1 MGDCREGRDPQEGG
15 TAMLQEIQ
23 RSSLVLT
30 VLISAVLVAGVIFLL
45 PSLMQTYYWRIAGAI
60 AGAGLLVTLYN
71 RLMAARAR
79 RRTEHEPLILEKC
92 CTDTCMDTADDAPVR
107 LDASVTI
114 LPRKTSVEENL
125 PESLEALLDIAY
137 ESAETEP
144 LRAVAA
150 YRRALSS
157 YPNDSYMPF
166 LIIELSTLYKRL
178 GNYAAALDLLDE
190 ALTLPI
196 IAKNVVMVQEF
207 ERSRKILRAVS
218 DMLTARG
225 TPALPFGDVPEDVLA
240 AADRQAD
247 GQ

>member
-1 MGDCREGRDPQEGG
+1 
-15 TAMLQEIQ
+15 
-23 RSSLVLT
+23 
-30 VLISAVLVAGVIFLL
+30 
-45 PSLMQTYYWRIAGAI
+45 
-60 AGAGLLVTLYN
+60 
-71 RLMAARAR
+71 
-79 RRTEHEPLILEKC
+79 
-92 CTDTCMDTADDAPVR
+92 
-107 LDASVTI
+107 
-114 LPRKTSVEENL
+114 
-125 PESLEALLDIAY
+125 
-137 ESAETEP
+137 
-144 LRAVAA
+144 
-150 YRRALSS
+150 
-157 YPNDSYMPF
+157 MPF

-178 GNYAAALDLLDE
+178 GNYAAALGLLDE

>member
-79 RRTEHEPLILEKC
+79 RRTEHEPLSLEH
-92 CTDTCMDTADDAPVR
+92 CTDTCMDTADDARVR

-137 ESAETEP
+137 ESAEMEP

-178 GNYAAALDLLDE
+178 GNYAAALGLLDE

>member
-1 MGDCREGRDPQEGG
+1 
-15 TAMLQEIQ
+15 
-23 RSSLVLT
+23 
-30 VLISAVLVAGVIFLL
+30 
-45 PSLMQTYYWRIAGAI
+45 
-60 AGAGLLVTLYN
+60 
-71 RLMAARAR
+71 
-79 RRTEHEPLILEKC
+79 
-92 CTDTCMDTADDAPVR
+92 MDTADDAPVH